1 MFCSKKRLNCM
12 FFITIFI
19 ILLSVNF
26 SEGKNNKIQIKKK
39 EKIINTDP
47 NLGDIL
53 VIKKNKKMLIFVSS
67 ENTVTEQFWE
77 VVRNGVKTRF
87 VYELELYKKVPYFFD
102 TLISEKEIVHEVK
115 FDPIKKT
122 FACKSRNGEEDYFLK
137 FTKDSSEISDWM
149 SQINGIEL
157 IDSNKLQ
164 PTHLYYIKI
173 RVRFNSLNF
182 AFPFNYFLSFTTKET
197 DWYYSNYFAS
207 EGM

>member
-1 MFCSKKRLNCM
+1 MFCSKERSIFNFVM
-12 FFITIFI
+12 TILI
-19 ILLSVNF
+19 VLVSVNF
-26 SEGKNNKIQIKKK
+26 IEAKSNKVEIKKK

-77 VVRNGVKTRF
+77 VVRKGVKTRF
-87 VYELELYKKVPYFFD
+87 VFELELYKRVPYFFD
-102 TLISEKEIVHEVK
+102 TLILEKEIVHEVK

-122 FACKSRNGEEDYFLK
+122 FAYKSRNGEEDFFLK

-157 IDSNKLQ
+157 IDSNKLY
-164 PTHLYYIKI
+164 PAHLYYIKI
-173 RVRFNSLNF
+173 RVQFNSLNF

-197 DWYYSNYFAS
+197 DWHYSTFFAS